1 MDMTGGNFIGGVAE
15 SERKF
20 KELLLYVTEQSEG
33 DSSFGATKA
42 NKLLFFADFQAYLY
56 LGHSITGRLYERMNH
71 GPVPV
76 DIYSTRTEMQ
86 QEEELLIFDR
96 DYYGNRQTRFVARR
110 QPDLSLFSAEEIS
123 LVDRLIRQNW
133 GRSAK
138 EISDESHRFAGW
150 ALARDRE
157 VIPYEVALVSF
168 RELTPAEIE
177 YGRSLIPLLERGV
190 LQ

>member
-1 MDMTGGNFIGGVAE
+1 MDKTGGNFIGGVAE

-42 NKLLFFADFQAYLY
+42 NKLLFFADFQAYLH

-76 DIYSTRTEMQ
+76 DIYSTRTEME
-86 QEEELLIFDR
+86 QEESILVFDR
-96 DYYGNRQTRFVARR
+96 DYYGNRQTRYAARR

-123 LVDRLIRQNW
+123 LVGRLIRENW
-133 GRSAK
+133 GKSARD
-138 EISDESHRFAGW
+138 ISDESHQFAGW

-168 RELTPAEIE
+168 RDPTPAEIE
-177 YGRSLIPLLERGV
+177 YGRSLIPLLEQGA
-190 LQ
+190 L